1 MNKNRII
8 EKGEGPPL
16 ILLHGFMCSKEFFAS
31 QINYFAHYF
40 KVVAYDLYGF
50 GSCQATR
57 AYSLED
63 YSDEFI
69 ELANSLGGKV
79 NVIAHSFGCRV
90 ILKSAQKSN
99 VINKAVLCGVAG
111 LKPSFSLKKEIKKKV
126 YRIVRPFF
134 SKERLEKRF
143 FSSDYN
149 MLNAIMKESFKL
161 VTSEYLDNCLNQIN
175 FPTFVIFGSEDRLTP
190 PKIANKLIKNIPNCD
205 KYIMNGCG
213 HFCYSER
220 PAEFN
225 SIAKEFLI

>member
-8 EKGEGPPL
+8 EKGAGAPL
-16 ILLHGFMCSKEFFAS
+16 VLLHGFMCSKEFFAS
-31 QINYFAHYF
+31 QINFFARYF

-50 GSCQATR
+50 GSCQAER
-57 AYSLED
+57 AFSLDD
-63 YSDEFI
+63 YANEFV

-90 ILKSAQKSN
+90 VLKSAQKSN

-111 LKPSFSLKKEIKKKV
+111 LKPNFSLKKKIKTSV

-134 SKERLEKRF
+134 SKEKLEKLF
-143 FSSDYN
+143 FSEDYN
-149 MLNAIMKESFKL
+149 LLNPIMKESFKL
-161 VTSEYLDNCLNQIN
+161 VTSEYLDDYLSGIN
-175 FPTFVIFGSEDRLTP
+175 FPTFVIFGSNDKQTP
-190 PKIANKLIKNIPNCD
+190 PKIADKLVKNIPNCG
-205 KYIMNGCG
+205 KYIMKDCG

-225 SIAKEFLI
+225 SMAKEFLI